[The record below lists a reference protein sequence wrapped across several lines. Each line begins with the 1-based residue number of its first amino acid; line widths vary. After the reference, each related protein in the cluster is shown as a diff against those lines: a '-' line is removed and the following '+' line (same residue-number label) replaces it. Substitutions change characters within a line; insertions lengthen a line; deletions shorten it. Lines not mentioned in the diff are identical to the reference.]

1 MSAFT
6 IEQYQTLCGMLAKGV
21 TSLSLGNG
29 EQVTYRSLEEMLKLK
44 RVMETDLGLPGGGAG
59 RQIYPTYR
67 KG

>member
-6 IEQYQTLCGMLAKGV
+6 TQQYETLCGMLAKGV

-29 EQVTYRSLEEMLKLK
+29 EQVTYRSLDEMIRLKKL
-44 RVMETDLGLPGGGAG
+44 MESDLGLPGGGAG
-59 RQIYPTYR
+59 RKILPTFV